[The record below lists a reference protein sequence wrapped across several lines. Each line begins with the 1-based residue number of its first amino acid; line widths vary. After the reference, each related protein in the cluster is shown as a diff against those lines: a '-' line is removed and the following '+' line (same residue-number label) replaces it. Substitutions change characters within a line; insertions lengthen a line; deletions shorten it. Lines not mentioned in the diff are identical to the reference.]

1 VTIVLLVEGKTE
13 AALKRHLKR
22 FLDRRAEAEEHPKV
36 ALRTK
41 DIMTLNESRLRRRIR
56 LELCDSQ
63 VSAVIGL
70 IDVYPRFSSATEAK
84 DYLRRAADGNSGF
97 FAHAAQYEVEAWLLP
112 YWEAICK
119 RVGVDRA
126 APGAQPEQVDLI
138 HPPSHRL
145 VELYRL
151 ARPRREYTKTI
162 EMAAI
167 LEGEDLTIAA
177 NLCPEFKSLLNT
189 LLRLGGLEPLP

>member
-1 VTIVLLVEGKTE
+1 MIIVLLVEGKTE

-22 FLDRRAEAEEHPKV
+22 FLDGRAEAEEHPKV

-41 DIMTLNESRLRRRIR
+41 DVMTLSESRLRRRIR
-56 LELCDSQ
+56 LELSAAQ

-70 IDVYPRFSSATEAK
+70 IDVYPNFASAKEAK
-84 DYLRRAADGNSGF
+84 DFLRRAADGNPDF

-112 YWEAICK
+112 YWEAICN

-145 VELYRL
+145 EALYRL
-151 ARPRREYTKTI
+151 ARPRRKYIKTI

-167 LEGEDLTIAA
+167 LQGKDLTIAA

-189 LLRLGGLEPLP
+189 LLSLGGLELLP

>member
-1 VTIVLLVEGKTE
+1 MTIVLLVEGKTE

-22 FLDRRAEAEEHPKV
+22 FLDGRAEAEERPKV

-41 DIMTLNESRLRRRIR
+41 DVMTLNESRLRRRIR
-56 LELCDSQ
+56 LELSDAQ
-63 VSAVIGL
+63 VSAVIGV
-70 IDVYPRFSSATEAK
+70 IDVYPNFTSATEAK
-84 DYLRRAADGNSGF
+84 DFLRRAGDGNPDF

-119 RVGVDRA
+119 RVGVHHA

-145 VELYRL
+145 EALYRL
-151 ARPRREYTKTI
+151 ARPRRKYIKTI

-167 LEGEDLTIAA
+167 LQGEDLTIAA
-177 NLCPEFKSLLNT
+177 NLCPEFKCLLNT
-189 LLRLGGLEPLP
+189 LLHLGGLKPLQ